1 MRIALVLA
9 LMTCL
14 ITGFALFSAQ
24 QRWET
29 KPYMQWSKDDVTW
42 VLHYSPWISVSA
54 AGVRQEAR
62 LTHDKGVVNGPEGQE
77 LPEFA
82 PEYDG
87 SLLTVNYVFRLLTAR
102 PVREALLR
110 SISLGDIISPIVDIA
125 DFGKK
130 SLAEEEQ
137 SHLDRF
143 MISYPN
149 SPILKGEDEFIIIG
163 ISLRVGVH
171 ESLRRWTEE
180 SNGEELSRM
189 GASSL
194 MQNARLSTNTGKKV
208 RLANYRPAG
217 AGWITTQLLF
227 PRYLPDRHPLVE
239 FGDKELLLETWINGK
254 TVRAKFNL
262 SKMVYKG
269 RLEF

>member
-1 MRIALVLA
+1 M
-9 LMTCL
+9 
-14 ITGFALFSAQ
+14 
-24 QRWET
+24 
-29 KPYMQWSKDDVTW
+29 KWSKDDVTW
-42 VLHYSPWISVSA
+42 VLQYSPWISVSP

-62 LTHDKGVVNGPEGQE
+62 LNPNFNKGGWH
-77 LPEFA
+77 

-87 SLLTVNYVFRLLTAR
+87 NSLTVNYVFRLLTAR
-102 PVREALLR
+102 PIREALLR
-110 SISLGDIISPIVDIA
+110 SIALGEIIFPLVDRT
-125 DFGKK
+125 DLGKK
-130 SLAEEEQ
+130 SLAEEER
-137 SHLDRF
+137 SLLNRF

-149 SPILKGEDEFIIIG
+149 SSILKGEDKFIIIG

-180 SNGEELSRM
+180 SRGAELSRM
-189 GASSL
+189 DASSL

-208 RLANYRPAG
+208 QLMDYRPAG
-217 AGWITTQLLF
+217 TGWITTQLLF
-227 PRYLPDRHPLVE
+227 PRYLPDRRPLVA
-239 FGDKELLLETWINGK
+239 FGDNELLLETWINGK

>member
-1 MRIALVLA
+1 MRKALVLA
-9 LMTCL
+9 WMICL
-14 ITGFALFSAQ
+14 ITGFVLFSAQ
-24 QRWET
+24 HRWET
-29 KPYMQWSKDDVTW
+29 KPYMKWSKDDVTW
-42 VLHYSPWISVSA
+42 VLQYSPWISVSP

-62 LTHDKGVVNGPEGQE
+62 LNPNFNKGGWH
-77 LPEFA
+77 

-87 SLLTVNYVFRLLTAR
+87 NSLTVNYVFRLLTAR
-102 PVREALLR
+102 PIREALLR
-110 SISLGDIISPIVDIA
+110 SIALGEIIFPLVDRT

-130 SLAEEEQ
+130 SLAEEER
-137 SHLDRF
+137 SLLNRF

-149 SPILKGEDEFIIIG
+149 SSILKGEDKFIIIG

-180 SNGEELSRM
+180 SRGAELSRM
-189 GASSL
+189 DASSL

-208 RLANYRPAG
+208 QLMDYRPAG
-217 AGWITTQLLF
+217 TGWITTQLLF
-227 PRYLPDRHPLVE
+227 PRYLPDRRPLVA
-239 FGDKELLLETWINGK
+239 FGDNELLLETWINGK

>member
-1 MRIALVLA
+1 MRKALVPA
-9 LMTCL
+9 LMICL
-14 ITGFALFSAQ
+14 ITGFVLFSAQ

-62 LTHDKGVVNGPEGQE
+62 LDPDCNVVNGRESQV
-77 LPEFA
+77 LPKCNVT

-87 SLLTVNYVFRLLTAR
+87 HLLTVNYVFRLLTAR
-102 PVREALLR
+102 PIREALLR
-110 SISLGDIISPIVDIA
+110 SIALGEIIFPLVDRT
-125 DFGKK
+125 DFGK
-130 SLAEEEQ
+130 EEQ
-137 SHLDRF
+137 AHLDRF

-189 GASSL
+189 DASSL

-208 RLANYRPAG
+208 QLMDYRPAG
-217 AGWITTQLLF
+217 AGWITAQLLF
-227 PRYLPDRHPLVE
+227 PRYLPDRRPLVA
-239 FGDKELLLETWINGK
+239 FGDNELLLETRISGK
-254 TVRAKFNL
+254 RVRAKFNL

-269 RLEF
+269 RLEL